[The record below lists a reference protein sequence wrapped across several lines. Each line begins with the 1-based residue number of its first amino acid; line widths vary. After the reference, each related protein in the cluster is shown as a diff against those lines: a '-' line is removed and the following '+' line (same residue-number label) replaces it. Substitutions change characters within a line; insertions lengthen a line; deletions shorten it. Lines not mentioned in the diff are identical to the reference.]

1 MKQFNPKNERI
12 KKPYF
17 TYQKEAKRKA
27 ETTISGIRKAIL
39 RFETY
44 TGFKDFGTFTK
55 EQAIG
60 FKKHLASSMAERTGQ
75 PVSKSTMLSTINA
88 LKDFFIWLAYRPGY
102 KSRIDIHDVEYFNL
116 SEKDSSIARTT
127 KLKNFP
133 TLEQI
138 RAAIASMPIATD
150 IDRRNRALIAF
161 AILTGAR
168 DGALA
173 SVQLRHVDIHSN
185 LLRQEPDSVKTK
197 FSKRIDT
204 FFFPL
209 GDDLRDIVVNWV
221 KELREQKLYGENDP
235 IFPRTKLG
243 QSADFSFKPVGLEP
257 IHWQT
262 GSPIREIFKSA
273 FEKVGLP
280 YFNPHSFRN
289 TLVNLAE
296 KYCKTPEEF
305 KAWSQNLGHEQVLTT
320 FTSYGQINPHR
331 QGEIIGNLQLK
342 QKPNQDN
349 ILNQLK
355 ALLQD
360 VP

>member
-102 KSRIDIHDVEYFNL
+102 RSRIDIHDVEYFNL

-138 RAAIASMPIATD
+138 RAVIASMPIATD
-150 IDRRNRALIAF
+150 MDRRNRALIAF

-173 SVQLRHVDIHSN
+173 SIKLRHVDIHNS
-185 LLRQEPDSVKTK
+185 LLRQEPDSVRTK

-209 GDDLRDIVVNWV
+209 GDDLRGIVADWV
-221 KELREQKLYGENDP
+221 RELREQKLYGENDP
-235 IFPRTKLG
+235 LFPRTKLG
-243 QSADFSFKPVGLEP
+243 QSADFSFKPVGLESA
-257 IHWQT
+257 HWQT
-262 GSPIREIFKSA
+262 ATPIREIFKSA
-273 FEKVGLP
+273 FKNAGLP

-320 FTSYGQINPHR
+320 FNSYGQINPHR
-331 QGEIIGNLQLK
+331 QGEIIAGIALK
-342 QKPNQDN
+342 PAEDPDKIRQQIKE
-349 ILNQLK
+349 LVAKL
-355 ALLQD
+355 
-360 VP
+360 